1 MTAQAVDDNLPAF
14 RGRVTPRPVA
24 SETGIMDLIKRIEL
38 YRIRQREYRRVRA
51 ELLTYSPRELMGDL
65 RMVPADIPEVARKA
79 ADLHVEAFVRS
90 NPAYRA
96 AQGWRRREGGLG
108 SSFG

>member
-1 MTAQAVDDNLPAF
+1 
-14 RGRVTPRPVA
+14 
-24 SETGIMDLIKRIEL
+24 MDLIKRIEL

-51 ELLTYSPRELMGDL
+51 ELLAYSPRELMGDL

-79 ADLHVEAFVRS
+79 ADQHVEAFVRS

-96 AQGWRRREGGLG
+96 AQGWQRREGGLG